1 MNETTL
7 QSVDLITQVNDYEK
21 ECIQDFEK
29 EVEFKRSLNK
39 DINEANKLH
48 TEFTEYLHSGSR
60 IKEKMLENANNLA
73 ETTKTKLEFKSKQLT
88 LNLFNDRLM
97 IFDNQVIYYTLNYH
111 LNKTNF
117 YFIKLKVD
125 NYKEMI
131 SNLLGKLIIEQRN
144 DKLKSMKLSDFKYSN
159 LRKIIEPAI
168 GKSVEIKFV
177 EFIDAKSLLIIFQD
191 TENTLSYIILDILIN
206 RIKYTYNELSS
217 NFDISNLFISKVNS
231 FNYYK

>member
-60 IKEKMLENANNLA
+60 IKEKMLENANNVA

-117 YFIKLKVD
+117 
-125 NYKEMI
+125 
-131 SNLLGKLIIEQRN
+131 
-144 DKLKSMKLSDFKYSN
+144 
-159 LRKIIEPAI
+159 
-168 GKSVEIKFV
+168 
-177 EFIDAKSLLIIFQD
+177 
-191 TENTLSYIILDILIN
+191 
-206 RIKYTYNELSS
+206 
-217 NFDISNLFISKVNS
+217 
-231 FNYYK
+231 